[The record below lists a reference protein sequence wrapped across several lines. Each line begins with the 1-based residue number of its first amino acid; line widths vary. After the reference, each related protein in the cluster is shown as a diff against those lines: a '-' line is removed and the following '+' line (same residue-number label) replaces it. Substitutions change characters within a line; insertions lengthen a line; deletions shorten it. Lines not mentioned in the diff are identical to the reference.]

1 MSRVLILSDPPGAPT
16 GFGGQAALLAE
27 AVRAAGAEPVAL
39 AMGLGA
45 AGDAPEPRTFSGG
58 VRGWRIP
65 YCPTPATLEFIFRAE
80 RPDAVVAA
88 AELWTYETLSCID
101 PASLRRVLAWVAM
114 DCPYLPEPI
123 VARLAAFGRVVA
135 MAEYGEDCLAPVRA
149 AGGRLARI
157 PHGVRPEF
165 ETRVSRDD
173 ITARR
178 RAHGLDDS
186 FVALSVG
193 RNQVRKGHAYL
204 LDAWSRFVADLPPGH
219 AERVRLFL
227 HTEQVPLPFADVAD
241 RRLQAA
247 LDAQR
252 GCDLPALIEKHF
264 AAAADTIEF
273 SELGA
278 PPSALRFLYGTADVH
293 VMATHAEGF
302 GVPLAEAQACGRA
315 NIAPRHT
322 TIPEIVGGGGTGAAA
337 PGAAPF
343 GWVVP
348 CSGRILQADILEW
361 RDVVDVAA
369 AAGALREAWE
379 LWRSGALNAP
389 EAEERRRSWTMSRY
403 GSAPVVAKWA
413 ELVRETLA
421 G

>member
-1 MSRVLILSDPPGAPT
+1 
-16 GFGGQAALLAE
+16 
-27 AVRAAGAEPVAL
+27 
-39 AMGLGA
+39 MGLGVS
-45 AGDAPEPRTFSGG
+45 GDAPEPRTFAGG

-65 YCPTPATLEFIFRAE
+65 YCPSPAALATIFSAE

-101 PASLRRVLAWVAM
+101 AASQRRVLAWVAM
-114 DCPYLPEPI
+114 DCPYLPDPV

-135 MAEYGEDCLAPVRA
+135 MAEYGEQCLAPVRA
-149 AGGRLARI
+149 AGGRLTRI
-157 PHGVRPEF
+157 PHGVRAEF
-165 ETRVSRDD
+165 ETRVPREEIS
-173 ITARR
+173 ARR
-178 RAHGLDDS
+178 RAHALDDS

-193 RNQVRKGHAYL
+193 RNQVRKGHPYL
-204 LDAWSRFVADLPPGH
+204 LDAWSRFVSDLPRGH
-219 AERVRLFL
+219 ADRVRLFL
-227 HTEQVPLPFADVAD
+227 HTEQVPLPFADVPD

-264 AAAADTIEF
+264 AAVADTIEF

-322 TIPEIVGGGGTGAAA
+322 TIPEIVGGGVDADASD
-337 PGAAPF
+337 PSGAAPF

-348 CSGRILQADILEW
+348 CSARVLQADVLEW

-369 AAGALREAWE
+369 AARALREAWE

-389 EAEERRRSWTMSRY
+389 EAEERRRTWTMARY
-403 GSAPVVAKWA
+403 GSAPVVAQWA
-413 ELVRETLA
+413 ELVRETLS